1 MRKRKNIKLRV
12 KNLIEKYNTS
22 NPHELCKKLKISIEF
37 KDLGEIKGFFKKVL
51 RNKYIVINE
60 TLDEYSQ
67 KVVLCHELG
76 HAIFHNSKKINFM
89 KKNFL
94 NYTPELEK
102 EANEFAIELL
112 SYDIQEISYDL
123 VKNCDLGLE
132 VMEELKRFKK

>member
-22 NPHELCKKLKISIEF
+22 NPYKLCKKLKINIEYV
-37 KDLGEIKGFFKKVL
+37 DLGEIKGYFKRVL

-76 HAIFHNSKKINFM
+76 HAIFHNSKKINFI
-89 KKNFL
+89 
-94 NYTPELEK
+94 PELEK

>member
-22 NPHELCKKLKISIEF
+22 NPYKLCKKLKINIEYV
-37 KDLGEIKGFFKKVL
+37 DLGEIKGYFKRVL